1 MSIGFGILCFG
12 EDFYFEGATEKIQN
26 IIDRGYDCY
35 ILTDN
40 VTYFSD
46 NFWTPKVKLYEYT
59 RSYKSYHDKLILP
72 KYVLKEND
80 ICILIDADLTINDT
94 SFFDDLVS
102 HNFKN
107 GISYVDTLL
116 NHPRKKQYVSEFDMT
131 NIEWDNYKKYVT
143 NVYPKYKEL
152 ELIWEYLLVINKN
165 DFNQK
170 DFYENY
176 EILQLV
182 KENCDLHCYKKVR
195 GNGEG
200 ISISVASNL
209 SNTPINRDYLLYE
222 KIKNKIKNVSK
233 KFIRPEHI

>member
-40 VTYFSD
+40 ISYFAD
-46 NFWTPKVKLYEYT
+46 IFWTPKVKLYEYT

-131 NIEWDNYKKYVT
+131 NSEWDGYKKYISKI
-143 NVYPKYKEL
+143 YPKYGEL
-152 ELIWEYLLVINKN
+152 ELIWEYLIIINKDN
-165 DFNQK
+165 FNK
-170 DFYENY
+170 NSFYEQY
-176 EILQLV
+176 ERLQLI
-182 KENCDLHCYKKVR
+182 KENCDLFNHKEVK

-200 ISISVASNL
+200 ISINL
-209 SNTPINRDYLLYE
+209 SAIISETPIQRDLDLYY
-222 KIKNKIKNVSK
+222 KINNKVKNVSR
-233 KFIRPEHI
+233 KFTRPEHI